1 VDLAV
6 RRAVE
11 EWPAAASGSRAPWSA
26 P

>member
-11 EWPAAASGSRAPWSA
+11 EWPAAASGSRAPDQR
-26 P
+26 